1 MKKKDIVKQLIP
13 GVIVGL
19 ILGFG
24 LTMLVGVNKKEALPN
39 YIGGGMCCL
48 IPTLLNCIVVLKG
61 TAKQLKRKISL
72 KDTFIR
78 ALPLSIINFIIG
90 VLVVIIGVE
99 KIINISSCDLSITI
113 TSIYQ
118 SILGVITSTTGA
130 YIALKRYESQV
141 KYTKRLT

>member
-13 GVIVGL
+13 GVLVGL

-61 TAKQLKRKISL
+61 TAKQLKREISL
-72 KDTFIR
+72 KNTFII

-113 TSIYQ
+113 TAIYQ
-118 SILGVITSTTGA
+118 SILGVITSTAGA